1 MSLGVRNI
9 LERTHF
15 LSKRITVLL
24 KTGLSSSV
32 SASYHIVIMINPPV
46 GPGGVCR
53 LLTCL
58 LHKLESN
65 MDTSED
71 STFLQDMLMGN
82 TLHLLIKVYDRLQKY
97 RDQQPTPLLEST
109 EGLLQDLAEDLRGEV
124 ASRETSELLDL
135 LSRPHVQGLL
145 SVHDTVAQKDYDPQL
160 PPLPTLHDNKP
171 DEEDSF
177 RIITMIK
184 NQEPL
189 GATVKRDVSTGAMVV
204 ARIMRGG
211 AADLSGLIHEGDK
224 LEEVNG
230 VPMEDRS
237 PEEIIPIL
245 AQSEGTVTFKVIPG
259 TKEELATKNTKIFMR
274 ALFDYDPKAD
284 PAITCKDVGLEFRR
298 GDVLQIVSQ
307 EDDTWWQAKHQ
318 GEANLRAG
326 LIPSRQLQERRMAL
340 QRPEALFKLPSVSE
354 TFTEDVDYRAISG
367 IQIAGLRRS
376 FRLSRKDSRSQQV
389 RQKMVEGHGNI
400 PELIY
405 QEVSPYHRKPEDQ
418 YRLVLLTGPSG
429 VGVTELKRKLLLSD
443 PEHFSVTVPYT
454 TREQKRQ
461 EKDGVDYHFISKH
474 TFEKDILNHKFLEYG
489 EHSGNYYGLNID
501 SVRRVLEERKVCLL
515 DVEPH
520 VIEALNTSEFKP
532 YVVFVKPP
540 SIERLKLSRR
550 KAKVLSSPNEKK
562 STKTFTENDFE
573 DMITSAQAIES
584 KYCHLFDKVTIND
597 DLAVA
602 FTELRDQLRKIE
614 TESHWIPH
622 SWADVLES
630 NSC

>member
-1 MSLGVRNI
+1 MERCQDI
-9 LERTHF
+9 LRTC
-15 LSKRITVLL
+15 SQSNVT
-24 KTGLSSSV
+24 
-32 SASYHIVIMINPPV
+32 
-46 GPGGVCR
+46 VCR

-58 LHKLESN
+58 LYKLESN

-109 EGLLQDLAEDLRGEV
+109 EGLLQDLAEELHGEV

-160 PPLPTLHDNKP
+160 PPLPPLHDHKE

-177 RIITMIK
+177 RIICMIK

-189 GATVKRDVSTGAMVV
+189 GATVKRDVSTGAIVV

-230 VPMEDRS
+230 VPMEDRN

-245 AQSEGTVTFKVIPG
+245 AQSERTVTFKVIPG
-259 TKEELATKNTKIFMR
+259 TKDELATKNTKIFMR

-284 PAITCKDVGLEFRR
+284 PAIPCKDVGLEFRR

-340 QRPEALFKLPSVSE
+340 QRPEALFKLPSVLE
-354 TFTEDVDYRAISG
+354 TFT
-367 IQIAGLRRS
+367 AGLRRS

-389 RQKMVEGHGNI
+389 RQKTVEGHGYI
-400 PELIY
+400 PEPIY
-405 QEVSPYHRKPEDQ
+405 QEVSPYHRKPEDR

-520 VIEALNTSEFKP
+520 VIEALNTTEFKP

-550 KAKVLSSPNEKK
+550 KAKVLSSPNDQK
-562 STKTFTENDFE
+562 STKTFTENDFK
-573 DMITSAQAIES
+573 DMITSAQAMES
-584 KYCHLFDKVTIND
+584 KYGHLFDKVIIND

-602 FTELRDQLRKIE
+602 FTELRDNLRKIE

-622 SWADVLES
+622 TWAHV
-630 NSC
+630 

>member
-1 MSLGVRNI
+1 
-9 LERTHF
+9 
-15 LSKRITVLL
+15 
-24 KTGLSSSV
+24 
-32 SASYHIVIMINPPV
+32 MINPPV

-109 EGLLQDLAEDLRGEV
+109 EGLLQDLAVELCSEV

-135 LSRPHVQGLL
+135 LSRPHVQALL
-145 SVHDTVAQKDYDPQL
+145 SVHDKVAQKDYDPQL
-160 PPLPTLHDNKP
+160 PPLPPLHDHKE

-177 RIITMIK
+177 RIICMVK
-184 NQEPL
+184 NQQPL
-189 GATVKRDVSTGAMVV
+189 GATVKRDVSTGAIVV

-245 AQSEGTVTFKVIPG
+245 VWLSLCAQSEGTVTFKVIPG
-259 TKEELATKNTKIFMR
+259 SKEELATKNTKIFMR

-284 PAITCKDVGLEFRR
+284 PAIPCKDVGLEFRR

-340 QRPEALFKLPSVSE
+340 QRPEALFKLPSVLE
-354 TFTEDVDYRAISG
+354 TF
-367 IQIAGLRRS
+367 
-376 FRLSRKDSRSQQV
+376 
-389 RQKMVEGHGNI
+389 
-400 PELIY
+400 
-405 QEVSPYHRKPEDQ
+405 
-418 YRLVLLTGPSG
+418 TGPSG

-454 TREQKRQ
+454 TREQKKQ

-489 EHSGNYYGLNID
+489 EHNGNYYGLNID
-501 SVRRVLEERKVCLL
+501 SVRRALEERKVCLL

-520 VIEALNTSEFKP
+520 VIEALNTTEFKP

-550 KAKVLSSPNEKK
+550 KAKVLSSPNEQK

-573 DMITSAQAIES
+573 DMITSAQAMES

-622 SWADVLES
+622 AWAHVLES